1 MHPVTTSTTISVITS
16 GERAPPPPPPEV
28 DSVEAG
34 GAPRGWGGGRGH
46 RIKRCPRP
54 CHAGTSF
61 YSHLPTSRSMQFP
74 WLPPCFSSA
83 PRALEAADRAANA
96 AAGDTEQLRL
106 LLLLPH
112 CFCPSSSPR
121 DTEVVGAYSCHVLD
135 GRSCPWSRS
144 PLASV
149 RQQTAQLFLVQP
161 VSGHDVF
168 QLLPVACQVMHEVG
182 HSGLFQHPMGSQ
194 KVYVLIGHLQGGTQ
208 AFRSCIQVACPLLQP
223 PLSKTTAQ
231 PTPINFN
238 PGFQLLLV
246 SLPWDISQS
255 P

>member
-1 MHPVTTSTTISVITS
+1 M
-16 GERAPPPPPPEV
+16 
-28 DSVEAG
+28 
-34 GAPRGWGGGRGH
+34 
-46 RIKRCPRP
+46 KRCPRP

-61 YSHLPTSRSMQFP
+61 YSHLPLHAVSLAASLLLLCSPEHWRQ
-74 WLPPCFSSA
+74 
-83 PRALEAADRAANA
+83 ADRVANA

-135 GRSCPWSRS
+135 RRSCPWSRS

-168 QLLPVACQVMHEVG
+168 QLLPIACQVLHEVG

-208 AFRSCIQVACPLLQP
+208 AFRSCIQVACLLLQP
-223 PLSKTTAQ
+223 PLSKTTAHSCQLQFWVPAASCFPSLGYFSDPLTTLPTYAKPHSSHQSACQ
-231 PTPINFN
+231 PPVR
-238 PGFQLLLV
+238 LV
-246 SLPWDISQS
+246 LG
-255 P
+255 